1 MLTVFMQVD
10 GRLILPC
17 VAVTALQQL
26 GAAFRRADTTTV
38 TRHLADMIF
47 LEGLPMKLIKSKYL
61 RKFLASHSKWVEDV
75 VLAAYGI
82 KQKPHI
88 SIAAYKP
95 LSYNTLRTEWLD
107 DGGRRRC
114 ASTCDG

>member
-10 GRLILPC
+10 GRLIMPC
-17 VAVTALQQL
+17 VAITALQQL
-26 GAAFRRADTTTV
+26 GVAFRRADTTTV

-61 RKFLASHSKWVEDV
+61 RKFLASHSKWVEDA

-95 LSYNTLRTEWLD
+95 PCGWMTPSS
-107 DGGRRRC
+107 
-114 ASTCDG
+114 A